1 MSKPVYQILR
11 NVVIV
16 KTTDK
21 AYLINFKSRNLW
33 LPISLVSSLFPDY
46 GKGTI
51 DMVVPVWYAE
61 KNGLIH

>member
-46 GKGTI
+46 GRGTI

>member
-46 GKGTI
+46 GRGTI

-61 KNGLIH
+61 KNGLIY

>member
-11 NVVIV
+11 KVVIV

-21 AYLINFKSRNLW
+21 AYLISYKSRNLW

-46 GKGTI
+46 GQGTI

-61 KNGLIH
+61 KNGLIY